1 MATLSMP
8 QDLPPSGSV
17 SEYTP
22 TVSSPGE
29 NSKDVVSRV
38 FALVDN
44 AGAYQDVV
52 RALDA
57 SDGFVRTAVD
67 RQQFIQDTKYLR
79 RRIRATRNGLINPRS
94 AYVGYWDL
102 LTGLALIYTATVT
115 PFEVCLG
122 MPTSL
127 NALFVVN
134 QVINLIF
141 VIDIVVQ
148 FFLPVPDKNGEFI
161 RNRQVLAKR
170 YLKTWFSVD
179 VISILP
185 IDIVALASPGI
196 SSGPELR
203 SIRLLRVF
211 RLLKLARVL
220 RASRIIQRWQN
231 AIEMSS
237 SQLSLMTILVTYA
250 IFVHWF
256 ACLWALLPQL
266 YTSWRADASLQVALA
281 DLCPR
286 NGTAANDEVCLTDCE
301 LSTVADLT
309 GHDIEYIKSTEPW
322 VCRGVRKGLL
332 PADYAERPFL
342 VWIVSMETAVLQFA
356 GSVGSVGPTN
366 AGEVV
371 TYLVSLTAG
380 RDEPSDVSE
389 RRAQRI

>member
-94 AYVGYWDL
+94 TYVGYWDL

-141 VIDIVVQ
+141 VIDIIVQ

-170 YLKTWFSVD
+170 YLKTWFFVD

-196 SSGPELR
+196 SSGPSFVR
-203 SIRLLRVF
+203 S
-211 RLLKLARVL
+211 ASSASSASSSS
-220 RASRIIQRWQN
+220 RASSAR
-231 AIEMSS
+231 
-237 SQLSLMTILVTYA
+237 
-250 IFVHWF
+250 
-256 ACLWALLPQL
+256 
-266 YTSWRADASLQVALA
+266 RASF
-281 DLCPR
+281 
-286 NGTAANDEVCLTDCE
+286 
-301 LSTVADLT
+301 S
-309 GHDIEYIKSTEPW
+309 
-322 VCRGVRKGLL
+322 
-332 PADYAERPFL
+332 
-342 VWIVSMETAVLQFA
+342 
-356 GSVGSVGPTN
+356 
-366 AGEVV
+366 
-371 TYLVSLTAG
+371 AG
-380 RDEPSDVSE
+380 RTPLRCRVRSCRS
-389 RRAQRI
+389 